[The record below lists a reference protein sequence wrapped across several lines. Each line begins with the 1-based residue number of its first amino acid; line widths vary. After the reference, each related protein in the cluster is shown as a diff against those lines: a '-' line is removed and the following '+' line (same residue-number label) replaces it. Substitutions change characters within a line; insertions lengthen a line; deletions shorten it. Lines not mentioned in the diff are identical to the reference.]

1 MESICGANCD
11 ECKRCKGCKNTN
23 GCPFGKKCF
32 IAEYIQIGGK
42 DNFNKLKKE
51 LIKEINSLGIVK
63 IDELYHLNGEFVN
76 LEYVLPNNKKVK
88 FLDDRDIYLGNQVEC
103 EFNDEEVKKCYGIVC
118 NMNFILI
125 CEYEENGL
133 NPEIIVYKRR

>member
-125 CEYEENGL
+125 SEYEENGL